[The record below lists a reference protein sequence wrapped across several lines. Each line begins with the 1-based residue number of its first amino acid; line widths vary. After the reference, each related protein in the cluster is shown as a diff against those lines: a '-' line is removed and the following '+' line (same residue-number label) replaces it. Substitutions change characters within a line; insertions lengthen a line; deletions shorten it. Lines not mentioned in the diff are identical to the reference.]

1 MSIIDTYSGSL
12 SDCTSPL
19 ILGVSVDKDGHI
31 AVPTCPALQDFA
43 RSAGVK
49 GKAGEAWR
57 TPTPHNFQAPF
68 VIFAGLGDLY
78 ADCGATEVLREAA
91 GAATRLAEAK
101 EVVLSL
107 PARSREETAAIA
119 EGALLGGYRFDKYLT
134 KKPQRLERILLP
146 SEAPALD
153 AYTRNRVEVI
163 AKTVADIR
171 DLVNTSP
178 SALYP
183 ETLAKWMENAAKNL
197 PVKVKIWNYAAL
209 KAEGFG
215 GIVAVG
221 RGSKRKPVLVKMTY
235 EPAEYRAHIALVGKG
250 ITFDSGGYALKPPS
264 SMVTMKADMTGAATM
279 GNTVLA
285 AARLQLPVKVTAWL
299 TCAENMVSG
308 GATRNDDI
316 IIMKDGT
323 SVEVNNTDAEGRLV
337 MADGIAMALAQKPD
351 LLVDMATLTGAQV
364 VALGSRTAGVM
375 GSAKDEYFAAAK
387 RVGEL
392 AWPCPLPE
400 HLAEDLKSEVAD
412 MRNSGTKREG
422 GMPLAGLFLRHFTK
436 DAYWAHVDIAG
447 PGFNSGSAWGCTPK
461 GGTGYGLRTL
471 VDLLENFRK
480 PSA

>member
-1 MSIIDTYSGSL
+1 MSIIDTFSGSL
-12 SDCTSPL
+12 SNCTYPL
-19 ILGVSVDKDGHI
+19 ILGVGTDKDGNI
-31 AVPTCPALQDFA
+31 NIPTYPALADFA

-57 TPTPHNFQAPF
+57 APTPHDFSAPY

-78 ADCGATEVLREAA
+78 SDTCPTATLREAV

-101 EVVLSL
+101 EVALSL
-107 PARSREETAAIA
+107 PARNREESAAIA
-119 EGALLGGYRFDKYLT
+119 EGALLGGYHFDKYLT
-134 KKPQRLERILLP
+134 QKKPHLERILL
-146 SEAPALD
+146 SDELPALD

-163 AKTVADIR
+163 AQTVADIR

-178 SALYP
+178 STLYP
-183 ETLAKWMENAAKNL
+183 ETLAKWMESAAQNL
-197 PVKVKIWNYAAL
+197 PVKVKVWNYAAL

-299 TCAENMVSG
+299 ASAENMVSG

-337 MADGIAMALAQKPD
+337 LADGITMALAQKPD

-375 GSAKDEYFAAAK
+375 GSAKDEYFAAAQ
-387 RVGEL
+387 RAGEL
-392 AWPCPLPE
+392 AWPCPLPK
-400 HLAEDLKSEVAD
+400 HLGEDLKSEVAD
-412 MRNSGTKREG
+412 LRNSGTKREG
-422 GMPLAGLFLRHFTK
+422 GMPLAGLFLQHFTK
-436 DAYWAHVDIAG
+436 DTYWAHVDIAG
-447 PGFNSGSAWGCTPK
+447 PGFNSGSAWGYTPK

-480 PSA
+480 SQC